1 MVLLGSNVLRDDVF
15 DESLDERLAP
25 GLGTTVQGKEHPVYT
40 DPEKFF
46 SITLVTEQIADILDN
61 IVRALRGEPAAK
73 VVLLSAFFGGG
84 KTHTLITLYH
94 ALRSPQHLLKAV
106 GESQLVYKKLGS
118 VAERLAWLSVDLV
131 VIDGNIT
138 SLAPH
143 PISPLNVGSYTVR
156 TLWGYLAHALGSYSA
171 LREYDEKLVVPE
183 VDKLASLFSNRR
195 VVILIDEIAA
205 YIKSLH
211 GSNDP
216 SLKSYASNVATFL
229 ERLANAVA
237 LSSNAVL
244 VVSLPLAVGGQSEV
258 KGVEKTYDTIRDLLE
273 SVVKA
278 LSRISAMYIEPV
290 TPRNIPALLRTRLF
304 AKVDKAKAAE
314 VGRALAADLGENKEV
329 FDQGLAKT
337 VISQIAE
344 TYPFHPLYIDV
355 IYDILDKHERLQKT
369 RDLLRITRTVLR
381 SIAKSEENYELI
393 MPWHIDLADPKLGGY
408 LLQGYEGFRIVVQT
422 DISERVKNY
431 EKPFLAGVVAKTLLA
446 RTFVYGGLLV
456 PRTDVFPTP
465 YELAVMV
472 YEPYVFKSRGL
483 LPKDIIDAVGWIKEN
498 LVYVLEDESSGRL
511 WFTQIVTPIKFVEDE
526 ARRIIEEPI
535 EELVELATRVFTTPI
550 EAIGKRGRRAER
562 PIIFDAELSKVS
574 YNCDKLDFD
583 KQRYILYACINVPE
597 DEERRRS
604 LIEDVVYHTKSGGT
618 RRYANT
624 IYVVHPGG
632 RSNMPIDL
640 VKRHIACKKVEEMG
654 VVDKLAEGY
663 GKEKDVAA
671 EILKTKLKR
680 YCDNVYASALAGVLA
695 AFKYV
700 AYPVYEEGRNTIAEV
715 KIEPSDT
722 VMKGVEQT
730 LSSRIQPRKIMED
743 LDFETLSFYLGALG
757 IDLANMEEPKRIGD
771 VIDFFYSNPMLPA
784 VPNDAVRK
792 AIAEGV
798 KNLQIGLLCGN
809 KVYFKRIE
817 RCGSEEECL
826 RFGMSEGDDVEV
838 KSDDCQVLPWSLALV
853 EQMKSLKK
861 TVESR
866 GGVAKVSQYV
876 VKLGS
881 ELREVEEVVASLD
894 KYDLEVLK
902 AAPLLLWEREVTVV
916 LRPENPAL
924 TREPLVASPGEEAE
938 ASFILERIG
947 PFEGE
952 VALNA
957 SAGALE
963 PERAIIG
970 EGQGRVV
977 VKWRL
982 KAPEVPG
989 KYDVVVRALDANG
1002 NEVSSVKFNVVVKPR
1017 EDGRCRKDLPPSG
1030 TLIEGL
1036 SVKVEQLNLKP
1047 LQILADKFRQFK
1059 VVSGSF
1065 EISTSGEGAA
1075 SKIALSLENV
1085 GMGDA
1090 FKIVKSIISM
1100 MPISIGSMNALMRLK
1115 SAKPAPMPAL
1125 QEQELREL
1133 EQVVTEVCVG

>member
-1 MVLLGSNVLRDDVF
+1 MVLLGGNVLRDDVF

-25 GLGTTVQGKEHPVYT
+25 GLGTTYLGREHPIYT

-106 GESQLVYKKLGS
+106 GESQLVQKKLGS
-118 VAERLAWLSVDLV
+118 VAERLAGLSVDLV

-183 VDKLASLFSNRR
+183 VDKLASLLSNKR

-211 GSNDP
+211 GSSDP
-216 SLKSYASNVATFL
+216 LLRGYASNVSTFL

-258 KGVEKTYDTIRDLLE
+258 KGVEKAYDAIRDLLE

-278 LSRISAMYIEPV
+278 LSRISSMYIEPV
-290 TPRNIPALLRTRLF
+290 TPRNIPALLKTRLF
-304 AKVDKAKAAE
+304 AKVDKARAAE

-337 VISQIAE
+337 VVSQMAE

-355 IYDILDKHERLQKT
+355 LYDILDKHERLQKT

-381 SIAKSEENYELI
+381 SIAKSEEGYELI

-408 LLQGYEGFRIVVQT
+408 LLQGYEGFRIVIQT

-431 EKPFLAGVVAKTLLA
+431 EKPFLAEVVAKTLLA

-498 LVYVLEDESSGRL
+498 FVYVLEDESSGRL

-526 ARRIIEEPI
+526 ARRIVEEPVK
-535 EELVELATRVFTTPI
+535 ELVELASRVFTTPI
-550 EAIGKRGRRAER
+550 EAVGKRGRRAER
-562 PIIFDAELSKVS
+562 PIIFDAELSTVS

-583 KQRYILYACINVPE
+583 KQKYILYACINVPE

-604 LIEDVVYHTKSGGT
+604 LIEEVVYHTKSGGM

-624 IYVVHPGG
+624 IYVVHPRG

-640 VKRHIACKKVEEMG
+640 VKRHIACKRVEEMG
-654 VVDKLAEGY
+654 VVDKLAESY
-663 GKEKDVAA
+663 GKEKDVAV

-715 KIEPSDT
+715 EIEPSDT

-730 LSSRIQPRKIMED
+730 LSRIQPRKIMED
-743 LDFETLSFYLGALG
+743 LDFETLSFYLGTIG
-757 IDLANMEEPKRIGD
+757 IDLANMEEPKRVGD
-771 VIDFFYSNPMLPA
+771 VMDFFYSNPMLPA

-826 RFGMSEGDDVEV
+826 KFGMAEGDDAEV
-838 KSDDCQVLPWSLALV
+838 KSDDCQILPWRLALV

-881 ELREVEEVVASLD
+881 ELKDAEEAVAGLD

-902 AAPLLLWEREVTVV
+902 TAPLLLWEREVTVV
-916 LRPENPAL
+916 LKPENSAL
-924 TREPLVASPGEEAE
+924 TREPTVASPGEEVE

-952 VALNA
+952 VSLNA
-957 SAGALE
+957 SVGALE
-963 PERAIIG
+963 PERVIIG
-970 EGQGRVV
+970 EGQGRAV
-977 VKWRL
+977 VKWRF
-982 KAPEVPG
+982 KAPEVPSR
-989 KYDVVVRALDANG
+989 YDVVVRALGADRS
-1002 NEVSSVKFNVVVKPR
+1002 ELSSVRFVVEVKPAK
-1017 EDGRCRKDLPPSG
+1017 EERCRKALPQQG
-1030 TLIEGL
+1030 TLIEELG
-1036 SVKVEQLNLKP
+1036 VEVRQLNLRP

-1059 VVSGSF
+1059 AVRGRLEMSMSV
-1065 EISTSGEGAA
+1065 EGVE
-1075 SKIALSLENV
+1075 SKVGLSLENV
-1085 GMGDA
+1085 GVGDA
-1090 FKIVKSIISM
+1090 FKIIRSIISM
-1100 MPISIGSMNALMRLK
+1100 MAVGVESIYLSMRLK
-1115 SAKPAPMPAL
+1115 SAKPTPMPML
-1125 QEQELREL
+1125 REDELKEL
-1133 EQVVTEVCVG
+1133 EQAVTEVCVG